1 MIYLS
6 HVAAPVHDL
15 GRVRG
20 GGLGAV
26 LVDVEVTHRG
36 RDVGLA
42 VAPGGARHL
51 QQAVLLSVVVK
62 FFCDKIA

>member
-1 MIYLS
+1 M
-6 HVAAPVHDL
+6 
-15 GRVRG
+15 RG